1 MTPPS
6 NYNINDKNFTYANK
20 DLKIITKYYKKII
33 YKKFIHYE
41 CSKRRYGCVGK
52 VKYEIKIK
60 SKKFFIIN
68 ECNTDIEHDVLS
80 FKDFNEDYLNKNL
93 DSYNMS
99 YKKYQRYY
107 IKSLFHNNDFINIEK
122 VQIKFKNDFKT
133 TFKLKNKE
141 IVVIKHDTIGNF
153 NTLSLED
160 LLKNINISDTLKLE
174 IKTYDV
180 FYNININNKDVERKE
195 KIIYLTTDDMRKNLN
210 NPKIKNFF

>member
-6 NYNINDKNFTYANK
+6 NYNINDKNFTYAHK
-20 DLKIITKYYKKII
+20 DLKIITNYYKKII

-52 VKYEIKIK
+52 VKYEIKT
-60 SKKFFIIN
+60 KKFFIIN

-107 IKSLFHNNDFINIEK
+107 IKSLFLNNDFINIER
-122 VQIKFKNDFKT
+122 VQIKYKNDFNT
-133 TFKLKNKE
+133 TFKLNNKE
-141 IVVIKHDTIGNF
+141 IVSIKHDTIGKF

-160 LLKNINISDTLKLE
+160 LIKNINISDTLKLE

-195 KIIYLTTDDMRKNLN
+195 KIIYLTTGDMRKNLN
-210 NPKIKNFF
+210 NPNIKNFF